1 MPADIPE
8 QRNISPDMAGLISG
22 QRENINKL
30 LTKNSDMLTRG
41 DSYIHIKSQLM
52 ILKMLFC
59 KFYFRS
65 YIFTCSIG

>member
-41 DSYIHIKSQLM
+41 DSYIHISYKKSIDDSENV
-52 ILKMLFC
+52 IL
-59 KFYFRS
+59 
-65 YIFTCSIG
+65 